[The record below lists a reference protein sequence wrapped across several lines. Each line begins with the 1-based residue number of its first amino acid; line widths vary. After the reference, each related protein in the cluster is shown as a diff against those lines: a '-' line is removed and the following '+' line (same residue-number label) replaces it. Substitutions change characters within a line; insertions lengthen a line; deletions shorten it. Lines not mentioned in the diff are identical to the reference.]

1 MLSSDLPSLDVIEEN
16 PAWVELI
23 DILRSA
29 NDTLILPQVEALM
42 AVRKVADTEE
52 YAVAEASLRMIG
64 INLSS
69 GIMRKQALR
78 LAAAFDT
85 INQYRQVMDTANW
98 DKFAAFLIDDLFN
111 VTRLWTSDY
120 RSFYTVPQGRTLA
133 DGGKWYPTTHM
144 ELEVGASAEDAG
156 FELTISHSLVP
167 EIVDL
172 LVSGNW
178 MNEDEAREW
187 ATNHV
192 GLQLNNETLHKS
204 YVRAYLFGKRI
215 TEFFYQ
221 WAPIEDV
228 LESIIITTQASAKLM
243 YGARLI
249 HEPFRYNSAGG
260 KAVDLGA
267 SGFEHGTTVIRAGA
281 RFTFSYVTRYQ
292 DGSSSVQQ
300 AYCVSP
306 EIEAAD
312 VGWCVFKVPEFKKAI
327 RVELRYRD
335 QSKFVEL
342 QLESNINVVDPV
354 TLSIRAQNPSY
365 GGRRV
370 PFTAYAQYAGT
381 STVDITEESG
391 FLKWE
396 TDFGVFE
403 GATLVL
409 PNVLADGIAN
419 VRCTYIGVDRELVA
433 TFQLKVLR
441 NVAERYAVE
450 LEFITPLSVP
460 QGQNFNVVTRA
471 KFNDDTVEEVQA
483 VLYSSTNK
491 LDIQDNTVVTS
502 VQSTDYLATLIAEYQ
517 TPGGP
522 RLTKRNVVRVIARR
536 WGVLAT
542 RIRVPD
548 RIVERATFIPEAQL
562 YIVDLDAPQSEIDAA
577 NPLYVRG
584 WRAAHNSRWY
594 GVSGSDYGALNPHPV
609 TGEFIAPVVAEDTKY
624 GIGFTAQYNGA
635 TVSGFKSVVVY
646 DELLQLQTLDVL
658 MNTFLPSQTQNT
670 LRSIGEWNSGAQTE
684 LNAKYE
690 VVFIPSESAVA
701 QARADILAEIA
712 RRLAAGEDASDLDP
726 DNPDYTQYVEIGF
739 RDSAVEGYDSV
750 KDEKFMRQLLV
761 FSGTLHGRA
770 KLTAAYEH
778 NGKVLENVTTISL
791 SPLRNRVVAL
801 HLEAPSV
808 VGERSRTFVRAQV
821 QYDTGDRAYIPAVWT
836 ADWYEQDQ
844 YTDLITFSAREWP
857 FLELITVLE
866 NREPKDFDDFLSMT
880 SSRLP
885 VFAEARSMDDLK
897 LMSAHGA
904 IMQIDT
910 VTELKLARLTARYY
924 NVKAYLDIT
933 VTPAVPTPINTI
945 TNSYILGPTEVS
957 ADQLYASYA
966 LVNTY
971 AMTGDLVLLDGT
983 EIDGQ
988 PYEYEMEVSS
998 DWVIMSNE
1006 EMQADGA
1013 YVPATSPLVSI
1024 DGDGYMR
1031 PLRNVDGRVMVRAVF
1046 NDNFNKFS
1054 RDLMVYIRRANTYL
1068 KSLDILGQ
1076 SEVSDSPSG
1085 NPTVEYVDG
1094 LWYVPYNLRLVT
1106 ADDAEGILIPATD
1119 ALWSLVGPVSMSGVS
1134 LGESNGHLYVTK
1146 QQSDAQITIS
1156 AKLQYPKPDGTME
1169 TIVGMMTIM
1178 VRASRSIIS
1187 AYIDFTD
1194 SNIAPDTDI
1203 QMVMHWERRNQ
1214 DKGNSLNPVI
1224 GINYQWALR
1233 TPIGEGITLSG
1244 DGVLR
1249 FRPSNVAQDAVVE
1262 CTLTEDRTKIV
1273 EAIRVTCPGV
1283 GYPTSLG
1290 IEGFKRVRDDSS
1302 IQLKGIVKRAARP
1315 ETDETANCFWTL
1327 RNANGDEV
1335 NYAGITINPRSGM
1348 LTSTQLAQDAKVYV
1362 HCLFL
1367 EGKIRLE
1374 ATHVIDVISSIPYY
1388 GEAAFG
1394 VNTLVEVLAL
1404 GRRLNAQGGGSF
1416 IIDART
1422 DQYGYFCCRED
1433 AGAAE
1438 LIPTALPNGVLNT
1451 GYEGWDGASWTLSDF
1466 SGRGPIYIE
1475 IVYENITERLA
1486 LYRTNKRA
1494 AMLAKF
1500 TVKYLKP

>member
-1 MLSSDLPSLDVIEEN
+1 MLTSDLPTLDVIEEN

-23 DILRSA
+23 DMLRSA

-42 AVRKVADTEE
+42 AVRKVADSDE

-64 INLSS
+64 INISS
-69 GIMRKQALR
+69 GIMRKQAAR

-85 INQYRQVMDTANW
+85 VNQYRQVMDTANW

-120 RSFYTVPQGRTLA
+120 RSFYIAPQGRTLA
-133 DGGKWYPTTHM
+133 DGGTWYPTTHM
-144 ELEVGASAEDAG
+144 ELEVGASAENAG
-156 FELTISHSLVP
+156 FELTISHDQVP
-167 EIVDL
+167 EIAEL
-172 LVSGNW
+172 LVNGGW
-178 MNEDEAREW
+178 MKEDEALEW
-187 ATNHV
+187 AKNHV

-228 LESIIITTQASAKLM
+228 LESIVITTQASVSLV
-243 YGARLI
+243 YGARVI
-249 HEPFRYNSAGG
+249 HEPFRYNAAGG
-260 KAVDLGA
+260 RAVDLGA
-267 SGFEHGTTVIRAGA
+267 SDFEYGPTVIRAGA

-292 DGSSSVQQ
+292 DGSQSVHQ

-306 EIEAAD
+306 EIESAD
-312 VGWCVFKVPEFKKAI
+312 IGWCVFKVPEFKKAI

-335 QSKFVEL
+335 KSKFVEL
-342 QLESNINVVDPV
+342 QLESNVNVVDPV
-354 TLSIRAQNPSY
+354 TLSISAQNPSY

-381 STVDITEESG
+381 TTVDITEESG

-396 TDFGVFE
+396 TNFGVFV

-409 PNVLADGIAN
+409 PNVLADGIAS
-419 VRCTYIGVDRELVA
+419 VKCTYIGVDRELVA

-450 LEFITPLSVP
+450 LEFITPLTVP
-460 QGQNFNVVTRA
+460 QGQNFNVVSRA
-471 KFNDDTVEEVQA
+471 KFNDDTVEDVQTI
-483 VLYSSTNK
+483 LYSSTNK

-502 VQSTDYLATLIAEYQ
+502 VQSTDYIATLVAEYQ

-522 RLTKRNVVRVIARR
+522 RLTKRNTIRMLARR
-536 WGVLAT
+536 WGVVAT

-548 RIVERATFIPEAQL
+548 RIVERAAFIPEAQL
-562 YIVDLDAPQSEIDAA
+562 YIVDLDAPQEEIDAG

-584 WRAAHNSRWY
+584 WRAAHDCRWY
-594 GVSGSDYGALNPHPV
+594 GVTGADYGALNPHPV
-609 TGEFIAPVVAEDTKY
+609 TGEFTAPVVAEDTKC
-624 GIGFTAQYNGA
+624 GIGFTAQYNMS
-635 TVSGFKSVVVY
+635 TVSGFKSVIVY
-646 DELLQLQTLDVL
+646 DELLQLQILDVL
-658 MNTFLPSQTQNT
+658 MNTFIASQTQNT

-690 VVFIPSESAVA
+690 VVFIPSESSVA
-701 QARADILAEIA
+701 QVKADIIAEIE

-726 DNPDYTQYVEIGF
+726 NNPDYSQYVELGF
-739 RDSAVEGYDSV
+739 RDGVIEGYDSV

-761 FSGTLHGRA
+761 FKGTLHGRA
-770 KLTAAYEH
+770 KLTAKYEH
-778 NGKVLENVTTISL
+778 NGKLLDNVTTVSL
-791 SPLRNRVVAL
+791 SPLRNRVL
-801 HLEAPSV
+801 SIHLEAPLV

-821 QYDTGDRAYIPAVWT
+821 KYDTGDLAYVAAIWD
-836 ADWYEQDQ
+836 ADWYEDDQ
-844 YTDLITFSAREWP
+844 YTDLIAFSAREWQG
-857 FLELITVLE
+857 LELVTVLE
-866 NREPKDFDDFLSMT
+866 NREPTDFDDFLSMT
-880 SSRLP
+880 SARLP
-885 VFAEARSMDDLK
+885 VFAEVRTMEELK
-897 LMSAHGA
+897 ALMAFGA

-910 VTELKLARLTARYY
+910 VTELKLARLTARYF
-924 NVKAYLDIT
+924 NVKAHLDIT
-933 VTPAVPTPINTI
+933 VTPAVPNPINTI
-945 TNSYILGPTEVS
+945 TNSYIIGPTEVS

-988 PYEYEMEVSS
+988 PYEFEMEVSS
-998 DWVIMSNE
+998 DWVIMSHE
-1006 EMQADGA
+1006 ELQADGS
-1013 YVPATSPLVSI
+1013 YVVAADPLVSI

-1031 PLRNVDGRVMVRAVF
+1031 PMRNVNGRVLVRAVF

-1054 RDLMVYIRRANTYL
+1054 RDLMVFIRRANTYL

-1106 ADDAEGILIPATD
+1106 ADNAEGILIPSTD

-1203 QMVMHWERRNQ
+1203 QMVMYWERRNK
-1214 DKGNSLNPVI
+1214 DKGNSLVPVI
-1224 GINYQWALR
+1224 GIGYQWALR
-1233 TPIGEGITLSG
+1233 TPIGEGITLSS

-1249 FRPSNVAQDAVVE
+1249 FRPSSVAQDAVVE
-1262 CTLTEDRTKIV
+1262 CTLTEDRTKIT

-1283 GYPTSLG
+1283 GYPTSVS

-1315 ETDETANCFWTL
+1315 ETDETQNCFWTL
-1327 RNANGDEV
+1327 RNASGDEV

-1348 LTSTQLAQDAKVYV
+1348 LTSAQLAQDTKVYV

-1374 ATHVIDVISSIPYY
+1374 ATHIVDVISSIPYY

-1475 IVYENITERLA
+1475 IVYENVTERLA